1 MTESNTREKNIRV
14 NESDL
19 SALKAAR
26 DEIDESLALGAV
38 ARLGA
43 KELLKNQNDSGVE
56 F

>member
-1 MTESNTREKNIRV
+1 MTRREKNIRV

-26 DEIDESLALGAV
+26 DKIDASLALGYV

-43 KELLKNQNDSGVE
+43 QQLLNEESDDSEVS

>member
-1 MTESNTREKNIRV
+1 MTQRRTKEIRV

-26 DEIDESLALGAV
+26 DQIDSSLALGAV

-43 KELLKNQNDSGVE
+43 QQLLAEETEESGVS

>member
-1 MTESNTREKNIRV
+1 MARNKQIRV

-19 SALKAAR
+19 SALKTAR
-26 DEIDESLALGAV
+26 DEIDDSLALGAV

-43 KELLKNQNDSGVE
+43 MQLLNEDSNGDIEVG

>member
-1 MTESNTREKNIRV
+1 MTRNKTIRV

-19 SALKAAR
+19 RLLKTAQ
-26 DEIDESLALGAV
+26 DELEANVPLGYV

-43 KELLKNQNDSGVE
+43 KKLIDNEHEVH